1 MQTFLIIVFMM
12 VIGSLIGG
20 VTNILAV
27 RMLFH
32 PFKTY
37 YIFNKRVPF
46 TPGLIPKRRK
56 EVADKIGQVVEEH
69 LLTESLI
76 KSKLNA
82 PSSRQAIEEVLLN
95 QIQKLKQEHMTL
107 QYFANKLDL
116 DVTHLANEKLNLV
129 ISNKLDEFYQDNQ
142 TTPIK
147 QIIPENIEASIDSK
161 IDLVPDLLFER
172 ASVYLNSEKGA
183 ADIASML
190 ETFFNEKGKIVGLL
204 QMFMTKESIADR
216 IQHELIRLTKHPKAK
231 AIAKQVIDNEYETM
245 KAKNLNELVSASQ
258 YNSFKTSVTELAIGY
273 LDVDKVS
280 KQSFNTLMPSFI
292 HFLEGKVSQKL
303 TDVIIENISKH
314 ISPIMKKINL
324 RQMIEEQINTF
335 DLAYIERLIIDIAN
349 KELKLIM
356 LLGFLLGG
364 IIGLLQGIIAIFV

>member
-95 QIQKLKQEHMTL
+95 QIRKLKQEHMTL
-107 QYFANKLDL
+107 QYFADKLDL
-116 DVTHLANEKLNLV
+116 DVTQLANEKLDLM

-245 KAKNLNELVSASQ
+245 KAKNLNELVSESQ
-258 YNSFKTSVTELAIGY
+258 YNSFKTSVTELAVGY

-292 HFLEGKVSQKL
+292 HFLESKVSQKL

-335 DLAYIERLIIDIAN
+335 DLAYIEKLIIDIAN

>member
-76 KSKLNA
+76 QSKLNA

-95 QIQKLKQEHMTL
+95 QIQKLKQENMTL
-107 QYFANKLDL
+107 QYFADKLDL
-116 DVTHLANEKLNLV
+116 DITQLANEKLDLV

-147 QIIPENIEASIDSK
+147 QIIPEEIEASIDSK

-231 AIAKQVIDNEYETM
+231 AIAKQVIDNEYETV
-245 KAKNLNELVSASQ
+245 KAKNLNELVSESQ
-258 YNSFKTSVTELAIGY
+258 YNSFKTSVTELGVGY

-292 HFLEGKVSQKL
+292 HFLESKVCQKL

-335 DLAYIERLIIDIAN
+335 DLAYIEKLIIDIAN

-364 IIGLLQGIIAIFV
+364 IIGLLQGVIAIFV

>member
-1 MQTFLIIVFMM
+1 MHTFLIIVFMM

-76 KSKLNA
+76 QSKLNA
-82 PSSRQAIEEVLLN
+82 PSSRQAIEEVLLK

-107 QYFANKLDL
+107 QYFADKLDL
-116 DVTHLANEKLNLV
+116 DVAQLANEKLDLV
-129 ISNKLDEFYQDNQ
+129 ISNKLDAFYQDNQ

-147 QIIPENIEASIDSK
+147 QIIPEKIEASIDSK

-245 KAKNLNELVSASQ
+245 KAKNLNELVSESQ
-258 YNSFKTSVTELAIGY
+258 YNSFKTSITELAVGY

-292 HFLEGKVSQKL
+292 HFLESKVSQKL

-324 RQMIEEQINTF
+324 RQMVEEQINTF
-335 DLAYIERLIIDIAN
+335 DLAYIERLIIDVAN

-364 IIGLLQGIIAIFV
+364 IIGLLQGVIAIFV

>member
-76 KSKLNA
+76 QSKLNA

-95 QIQKLKQEHMTL
+95 QIRKLKQEHMTL
-107 QYFANKLDL
+107 QYFADKLDL
-116 DVTHLANEKLNLV
+116 DVTQLANEKLDLM

-147 QIIPENIEASIDSK
+147 QIIPEKIEASIDSK

-231 AIAKQVIDNEYETM
+231 AIAKQVIDNEYETV
-245 KAKNLNELVSASQ
+245 KAKNLNELVSESQ
-258 YNSFKTSVTELAIGY
+258 YNSFKTSVTELAVGY

-292 HFLEGKVSQKL
+292 HFLESKVCQKL

-335 DLAYIERLIIDIAN
+335 DLAYIEKLIIDIAN

-364 IIGLLQGIIAIFV
+364 IIGLLQGVIAIFV

>member
-76 KSKLNA
+76 QSKLNA

-107 QYFANKLDL
+107 QYFADKLDL
-116 DVTHLANEKLNLV
+116 DVTQLANEKLDLV
-129 ISNKLDEFYQDNQ
+129 ISNKLDAFYQDNQ

-147 QIIPENIEASIDSK
+147 QIIPEEIEASIDSK

-216 IQHELIRLTKHPKAK
+216 IQNELIRLTKHPKAK

-245 KAKNLNELVSASQ
+245 KAKNLNELVSESQ
-258 YNSFKTSVTELAIGY
+258 YNSFKTSVTELAVGY

-292 HFLEGKVSQKL
+292 HFLESKVCQKL

-324 RQMIEEQINTF
+324 KQMIEEQINTF
-335 DLAYIERLIIDIAN
+335 DLAYIEKLIIDIAN

-364 IIGLLQGIIAIFV
+364 IIGLLQGVIAIFV

>member
-1 MQTFLIIVFMM
+1 MHTFLIIVFMM

-76 KSKLNA
+76 QSKLNA
-82 PSSRQAIEEVLLN
+82 PSSRQAIEEVLLK

-107 QYFANKLDL
+107 QYFADKLDL
-116 DVTHLANEKLNLV
+116 DVAQLANEKLDLV
-129 ISNKLDEFYQDNQ
+129 ISNKLDAFYQDNQ

-147 QIIPENIEASIDSK
+147 QIIPEEIEASIDSK

-172 ASVYLNSEKGA
+172 ASVYLSSEKGA

-245 KAKNLNELVSASQ
+245 KAKNLNELVSESQ
-258 YNSFKTSVTELAIGY
+258 YNSFKTSITELAIGY

-292 HFLEGKVSQKL
+292 HFLESKVSQKL

-314 ISPIMKKINL
+314 ISPIMQKINL
-324 RQMIEEQINTF
+324 RQMVEEQINTF
-335 DLAYIERLIIDIAN
+335 DLAYIERLIIDVAN

-364 IIGLLQGIIAIFV
+364 IIGLLQGVIAIFV

>member
-1 MQTFLIIVFMM
+1 MM
-12 VIGSLIGG
+12 VIGALIGG

-76 KSKLNA
+76 QSKLNA
-82 PSSRQAIEEVLLN
+82 PSSRQAIEEVLLK

-107 QYFANKLDL
+107 QYFADKLDL
-116 DVTHLANEKLNLV
+116 DVAQLANEKLDLV
-129 ISNKLDEFYQDNQ
+129 ISNKLDAFYQDNQ

-147 QIIPENIEASIDSK
+147 QIIPEEIEASIDSK

-172 ASVYLNSEKGA
+172 ASVYLSSEKGA
-183 ADIASML
+183 ADIESML

-245 KAKNLNELVSASQ
+245 KAKNLNELVSESQ
-258 YNSFKTSVTELAIGY
+258 YNSFKTSITELAVGY

-292 HFLEGKVSQKL
+292 HFLESKVSQKL

-324 RQMIEEQINTF
+324 RQMVEEQINTF
-335 DLAYIERLIIDIAN
+335 DLAYIERLIIDVAN

-364 IIGLLQGIIAIFV
+364 IIGLLQGVIAIFV

>member
-76 KSKLNA
+76 QSKLNA

-95 QIQKLKQEHMTL
+95 QIQKLKQENMTL
-107 QYFANKLDL
+107 QYFADKLDL
-116 DVTHLANEKLNLV
+116 DITQLANEKLDLV

-147 QIIPENIEASIDSK
+147 QIIPEEIEASIDSK

-245 KAKNLNELVSASQ
+245 KAKNLNELVSESQ
-258 YNSFKTSVTELAIGY
+258 YNSFKTSVTELAVGY

-292 HFLEGKVSQKL
+292 HFLESKVSQKL

-335 DLAYIERLIIDIAN
+335 DLAYIEKLIIDIAN

>member
-76 KSKLNA
+76 QSKLNA

-95 QIQKLKQEHMTL
+95 QIQKLKQENMTL
-107 QYFANKLDL
+107 QYFADKLDL
-116 DVTHLANEKLNLV
+116 DITQLANEKLDLV
-129 ISNKLDEFYQDNQ
+129 ISNKLDAFYQDNQ

-147 QIIPENIEASIDSK
+147 QIIPEEIEASIDSK

-231 AIAKQVIDNEYETM
+231 AIAKQVIDNEYETV
-245 KAKNLNELVSASQ
+245 KAKNLNELVSESQ
-258 YNSFKTSVTELAIGY
+258 YNSFKTSVTELAVGY

-292 HFLEGKVSQKL
+292 HFLESKVCQKL

-335 DLAYIERLIIDIAN
+335 DLAYIEKLIIDIAN

-364 IIGLLQGIIAIFV
+364 IIGLLQGVIAIFV

>member
-76 KSKLNA
+76 QSKLNA

-95 QIQKLKQEHMTL
+95 QIQKLKQENMTL
-107 QYFANKLDL
+107 QYFADKLDL
-116 DVTHLANEKLNLV
+116 DITQLANEKLDLV

-147 QIIPENIEASIDSK
+147 QIIPEEIEASIDSK

-231 AIAKQVIDNEYETM
+231 AIAKQVIDNEYETV
-245 KAKNLNELVSASQ
+245 KAKNLNELVSESQ
-258 YNSFKTSVTELAIGY
+258 YNSFKTSVTELAVGY

-292 HFLEGKVSQKL
+292 HFLESKVCQKL
-303 TDVIIENISKH
+303 TNVIIENISKH

-335 DLAYIERLIIDIAN
+335 DLAYIEKLIIDIAN

-364 IIGLLQGIIAIFV
+364 IIGLLQGVIAIFV

>member
-76 KSKLNA
+76 QSKLNA

-95 QIQKLKQEHMTL
+95 QIRKSKQEHMTL
-107 QYFANKLDL
+107 QYFADKLDL
-116 DVTHLANEKLNLV
+116 DVTQLANEKLDLM

-147 QIIPENIEASIDSK
+147 QIIPEKIEASIDSK

-245 KAKNLNELVSASQ
+245 KAKNLNKLVSESQ
-258 YNSFKTSVTELAIGY
+258 YNSFKTSVTELAVGY

-292 HFLEGKVSQKL
+292 HFLESKVSQKL

-335 DLAYIERLIIDIAN
+335 DLAYIEKLIIDIAN

>member
-1 MQTFLIIVFMM
+1 MHTFLIIVFMM
-12 VIGSLIGG
+12 VIGALIGG

-76 KSKLNA
+76 QSKLNA
-82 PSSRQAIEEVLLN
+82 PSSRQAIEEVLLK

-107 QYFANKLDL
+107 QYFADKLDL
-116 DVTHLANEKLNLV
+116 DVAQLANEKLDLV
-129 ISNKLDEFYQDNQ
+129 ISNKLDAFYQDNQ
-142 TTPIK
+142 TRSIK
-147 QIIPENIEASIDSK
+147 HIIPEEIEASIDSK

-172 ASVYLNSEKGA
+172 ASVYLSSEKGA

-231 AIAKQVIDNEYETM
+231 EIAKQVIDNEYETM
-245 KAKNLNELVSASQ
+245 KSKNLNELVSESQ
-258 YNSFKTSVTELAIGY
+258 YKSFKTSVTELAIGY

-280 KQSFNTLMPSFI
+280 TQSFNTLMPSFI
-292 HFLEGKVSQKL
+292 HFLESKVSQKL

-314 ISPIMKKINL
+314 ISPIMRKINL

-335 DLAYIERLIIDIAN
+335 DLAYIERLIIDVAN

-364 IIGLLQGIIAIFV
+364 IIGLLQGVIAIFV

>member
-76 KSKLNA
+76 QSKLNA

-95 QIQKLKQEHMTL
+95 QIRKLKQEHMTL
-107 QYFANKLDL
+107 QYFADKLDL
-116 DVTHLANEKLNLV
+116 DITQLANEKLDLV

-147 QIIPENIEASIDSK
+147 QIIPEEIEASIDSK

-245 KAKNLNELVSASQ
+245 KAKNLNELVSESQ
-258 YNSFKTSVTELAIGY
+258 YNSFKTSVTELAVGY

-292 HFLEGKVSQKL
+292 HFLESKVSQKL

-335 DLAYIERLIIDIAN
+335 DLAYIEKLIIDIAN

-364 IIGLLQGIIAIFV
+364 IIGLLQGVIAIFV

>member
-76 KSKLNA
+76 QSKLNA

-95 QIQKLKQEHMTL
+95 QIRKLKQEHMTL
-107 QYFANKLDL
+107 QYFADKLDL
-116 DVTHLANEKLNLV
+116 DVTQLANEKLDLM

-147 QIIPENIEASIDSK
+147 QIIPEKIEASIDSK

-245 KAKNLNELVSASQ
+245 KAKNLNELVSESQ
-258 YNSFKTSVTELAIGY
+258 YNSFKTSVTELAVGY

-292 HFLEGKVSQKL
+292 HFLESKVSQKL

-335 DLAYIERLIIDIAN
+335 DLAYIEKLIIDIAN

-364 IIGLLQGIIAIFV
+364 IIGLLQGVIAIFV

>member
-76 KSKLNA
+76 QSKLNA

-107 QYFANKLDL
+107 QYFADKLDL
-116 DVTHLANEKLNLV
+116 DVTHLANEKLDLV

-147 QIIPENIEASIDSK
+147 QIIPEKIEASIDSK

-245 KAKNLNELVSASQ
+245 KAKNLNELVSESQ

-292 HFLEGKVSQKL
+292 HFLESKVSQKL

>member
-56 EVADKIGQVVEEH
+56 KVADKIGQVVEEH

-76 KSKLNA
+76 QSKLNA

-95 QIQKLKQEHMTL
+95 QIRKLKQEHMTL
-107 QYFANKLDL
+107 QYFADKLDL
-116 DVTHLANEKLNLV
+116 DVTQLANEKLDLM

-147 QIIPENIEASIDSK
+147 QIIPEKIEASIDSK

-245 KAKNLNELVSASQ
+245 KAKNLNELVSESQ
-258 YNSFKTSVTELAIGY
+258 YNSFKTSVTELAVGY

-292 HFLEGKVSQKL
+292 HFLESKVSQKL

-335 DLAYIERLIIDIAN
+335 DLAYIEKLIIDIAN

>member
-76 KSKLNA
+76 QSKLNA

-95 QIQKLKQEHMTL
+95 QIRKLKQEHMTL
-107 QYFANKLDL
+107 QYFADKLDL
-116 DVTHLANEKLNLV
+116 DVTQLANEKLDLM

-147 QIIPENIEASIDSK
+147 QIIPEKIEASIDSK

-245 KAKNLNELVSASQ
+245 KAKNLNELVSESQ
-258 YNSFKTSVTELAIGY
+258 YNSFKTSVTELAVGY

-292 HFLEGKVSQKL
+292 HFLESKVCQKL

-335 DLAYIERLIIDIAN
+335 DLAYIEKLIIDIAN

-364 IIGLLQGIIAIFV
+364 IIGLLQGVIAIFV